1 MNIPEEYI
9 EIEYGTLKR
18 KDPSLVA
25 YDQPYWGIDGH
36 SEIEDQCFNVHGYK
50 NEAGMTKT
58 EAVLEYCKGT
68 TLLEIGCAPGAFLR
82 RATEVGYSCVGIEP
96 CYEHIDF
103 IMGHSNCIVY
113 HGFFE
118 EIELSEKFDT
128 IVAMDVLEHVPDP
141 ERFIAK
147 AISMLRDGGRIVLML
162 PAIYDDGEF
171 DERQFHPEHLHL
183 FSQEHLRKWLDPI
196 IFDRWIVGHEIVV
209 LEPKGAKEE
218 NP

>member
-1 MNIPEEYI
+1 M
-9 EIEYGTLKR
+9 
-18 KDPSLVA
+18 
-25 YDQPYWGIDGH
+25 
-36 SEIEDQCFNVHGYK
+36 
-50 NEAGMTKT
+50 
-58 EAVLEYCKGT
+58 
-68 TLLEIGCAPGAFLR
+68 
-82 RATEVGYSCVGIEP
+82 
-96 CYEHIDF
+96 
-103 IMGHSNCIVY
+103 VY

-118 EIELSEKFDT
+118 DLELTEKFDT
-128 IVAMDVLEHVPDP
+128 IVAMDVLEHVPNP
-141 ERFIAK
+141 QRFIKK
-147 AISMLRDGGRIVLML
+147 AISQLKDGGRIVLML

>member
-1 MNIPEEYI
+1 VNIPEEYI

-18 KDPSLVA
+18 KDPSPVA
-25 YDQPYWGIDGH
+25 YDQPYWGVDGH
-36 SEIEDQCFNVHGYK
+36 SEIQDQCFNVHGYK
-50 NEAGMTKT
+50 NEAGITKT
-58 EAVLEYCKGT
+58 EAVLQYCKGS

-82 RATEVGYSCVGIEP
+82 EARKRGFFGIGIEP
-96 CYEHIDF
+96 CEEHIPF
-103 IMGHSNCIVY
+103 IEEHSRCMIY

-118 EIELSEKFDT
+118 DFEIPGLFDT

-141 ERFIAK
+141 QRFIEK
-147 AISMLRDGGRIVLML
+147 AISQLKEGGRIVLML

-209 LEPKGAKEE
+209 LEPK
-218 NP
+218 